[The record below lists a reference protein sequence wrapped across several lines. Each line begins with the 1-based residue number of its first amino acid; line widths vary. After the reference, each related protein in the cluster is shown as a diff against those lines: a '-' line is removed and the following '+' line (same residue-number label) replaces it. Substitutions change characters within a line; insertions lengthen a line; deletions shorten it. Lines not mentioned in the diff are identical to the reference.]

1 MSNGKP
7 TSSSTPY
14 DDVFRTLLND
24 CSSLIIPVINEVFGE
39 DYRGDEEVLFYPNE
53 HFIQG
58 QDTSTKEKITD
69 SCFQVI
75 GIRKKKYHLECQSTT
90 DNKMIVRMFEY
101 DTQIALDAGEVVQ
114 GTLTVEFPHSAV
126 LYLRHNSRTPDA
138 MTVRIKTPGG
148 EISYQVLVMK
158 TQQYTIDEIF
168 EKKLLFLIPFYI
180 FTHES
185 RFDEYEN
192 NADKR
197 ELLRTEVIG
206 TMEKLE
212 QMASTGEIS
221 EYEKCTIVD
230 MSRKVVEKIAA
241 KYENVRKEV
250 TSVMGGKVLEYE
262 AKTILQN
269 GIKKGKIEGKI
280 DSILELLEEL
290 GTVSDEL
297 CSCIQEEKDMEVLKL
312 YLKKASRAQSVQE
325 FEQWILQEM
334 KRMDAVE

>member
-1 MSNGKP
+1 
-7 TSSSTPY
+7 
-14 DDVFRTLLND
+14 
-24 CSSLIIPVINEVFGE
+24 
-39 DYRGDEEVLFYPNE
+39 
-53 HFIQG
+53 
-58 QDTSTKEKITD
+58 
-69 SCFQVI
+69 
-75 GIRKKKYHLECQSTT
+75 
-90 DNKMIVRMFEY
+90 MIVRMFEY

-212 QMASTGEIS
+212 QMALTGEIS